1 MKTVSVSEI
10 IRTAQLGDTE
20 YVLASEA
27 NEQDDWNVKKLK
39 ELELEQ
45 IKSNERIKVLEETIA
60 ARDRECKSEHYNT
73 LESQD
78 TEIALLRKRIKV
90 MEGEKANEGD

>member
-1 MKTVSVSEI
+1 MSNNQMENVNPNYDLL
-10 IRTAQLGDTE
+10 AGQLNK
-20 YVLASEA
+20 A
-27 NEQDDWNVKKLK
+27 
-39 ELELEQ
+39 
-45 IKSNERIKVLEETIA
+45 NERIKVLEETIA